1 MLAFLTSI
9 GYETWVLPTLLALPV
24 AGALVILL
32 HGSARRGEASGG
44 LDDPAAMFPRRI
56 TLFTFVLQ
64 FIVSLGLWWIV
75 APGES
80 GWRAVVDLPWIR
92 TWGINFAVGVDGISV
107 MLVLLTTFIMPL
119 VVLGGWT
126 SVRTKVHSYHAL
138 MLILTTGMLGV
149 FVARDLFLFYVMWE
163 VMLVPMYFIVGIWGG
178 ARRLYAALKFFLFTM
193 VGSLLMLV
201 AILYLGIKAGDPAS
215 GVPSFAFDRVFAA
228 AAQMG
233 QGGATLGS
241 IFIPTSVLLFLA
253 FFSAFAVKVPM
264 FPFHTWLPDAHVEAP
279 TAGSVILASIM
290 LKLGTYGFI
299 RLAIPLFPTAAMSPG
314 VRTTIIV
321 LAVVGVIYGSLVA
334 MVQPDF
340 KKLVAYS
347 SVAHLGMV
355 MLGLFALTRE
365 SVQGAMMVMI
375 GHGLSTG
382 ALFLLIGMIYER
394 KHSREIAAY
403 GGIAKVVPVFAT
415 MLTIVALSSIGLP
428 GTNGFVSEF
437 LVMVGSFKTYPFL
450 TTVSAIGVI
459 LAAAYLLW
467 ALQRIIYNPLD
478 KPENA
483 HLTDLNWRE
492 IGLLVPVVAAIL
504 WLGIYPKPVLT
515 RMEAATT
522 AFVRN
527 VEAGAAQRTASI
539 APGAR

>member
-1 MLAFLTSI
+1 
-9 GYETWVLPTLLALPV
+9 
-24 AGALVILL
+24 
-32 HGSARRGEASGG
+32 
-44 LDDPAAMFPRRI
+44 
-56 TLFTFVLQ
+56 
-64 FIVSLGLWWIV
+64 
-75 APGES
+75 
-80 GWRAVVDLPWIR
+80 
-92 TWGINFAVGVDGISV
+92 
-107 MLVLLTTFIMPL
+107 
-119 VVLGGWT
+119 
-126 SVRTKVHSYHAL
+126 
-138 MLILTTGMLGV
+138 
-149 FVARDLFLFYVMWE
+149 
-163 VMLVPMYFIVGIWGG
+163 
-178 ARRLYAALKFFLFTM
+178 
-193 VGSLLMLV
+193 MLV
-201 AILYLGIKAGDPAS
+201 AILYLGIKAGDPAT
-215 GVPSFAFDRVFAA
+215 GIPNFAFDQIFAA
-228 AAQMG
+228 AAQVP
-233 QGGATLGS
+233 QGGLSLSWFG
-241 IFIPTSVLLFLA
+241 IFIPGSTLLFLA

-299 RLAIPLFPTAAMSPG
+299 RLAIPLFPAAAMSPG
-314 VRTTIIV
+314 MRTGIII
-321 LAVVGVIYGSLVA
+321 LAVIGVIYGSLVA

-415 MLTIVALSSIGLP
+415 LLTVVALSSIGLP

-437 LVMVGSFKTYPFL
+437 LVMVGSFKTYPYM
-450 TTVSAIGVI
+450 TTISALGVI

-478 KPENA
+478 KTDNE

-492 IGLLVPVVAAIL
+492 IGLLVPVLFAIL
-504 WLGIYPKPVLT
+504 WLGLYPKPVLT

-522 AFVRN
+522 SFVRT
-527 VEAGAAQRTASI
+527 VEAGASRRAASLP
-539 APGAR
+539 PGVR